1 MNEAWLNAPSLEMDT
16 WFWEIFIYL
25 FFFEKMMMILFK
37 KKKKKNEAWPI
48 APRSTINVNF
58 EKSIV

>member
-1 MNEAWLNAPSLEMDT
+1 
-16 WFWEIFIYL
+16 
-25 FFFEKMMMILFK
+25 MILFK

-58 EKSIV
+58 EKSCCVGTFNKEKFE

>member
-25 FFFEKMMMILFK
+25 FIFEKMMMILFK
-37 KKKKKNEAWPI
+37 KKKKEWGMADCP
-48 APRSTINVNF
+48 
-58 EKSIV
+58 